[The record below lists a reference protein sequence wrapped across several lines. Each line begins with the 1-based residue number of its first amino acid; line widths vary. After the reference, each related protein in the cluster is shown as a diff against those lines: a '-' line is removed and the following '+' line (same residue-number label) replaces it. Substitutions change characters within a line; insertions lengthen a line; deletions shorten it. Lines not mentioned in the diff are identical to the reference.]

1 MDESKARVIQKAI
14 FSGSYTNRPGVKRQ
28 YKECDTIEKVW
39 DLMQIQVIA
48 EENQTK
54 SLIYMTQTKVK

>member
-1 MDESKARVIQKAI
+1 MDESKARVIQKAML
-14 FSGSYTNRPGVKRQ
+14 SGCYTNRPGVKPQ
-28 YKECDTIEKVW
+28 YKKCDTIEKAW

-54 SLIYMTQTKVK
+54 PLIYMTQTKVK

>member
-1 MDESKARVIQKAI
+1 ML
-14 FSGSYTNRPGVKRQ
+14 SGCYTNRPGVKPQ
-28 YKECDTIEKVW
+28 YKKCDTIEKAW

-54 SLIYMTQTKVK
+54 PLIYMTQTKVK